1 MSDDELRKL
10 VNCVQLVD
18 IRTVSVEGRIDI
30 SDGVSEDIDDEGEL
44 PLSFETAVA
53 VRDDAQGL
61 MASFTATFDRG
72 STSSAPA
79 THMKIAVAVF
89 YELEGWGRTLARTCC
104 ADLLR
109 RWRCIRRSP
118 SFGRRSSPLPGVCA
132 CLLPCCLLCRR
143 AWALAI
149 SRRIDP
155 LFVRT

>member
-18 IRTVSVEGRIDI
+18 IRTVSVEGRIDT

-89 YELEGWGRTLARTCC
+89 YEFEGWGRENLSQ
-104 ADLLR
+104 DLLR
-109 RWRCIRRSP
+109 GFAEKVALYQALPFLREAFITLA
-118 SFGRRSSPLPGVCA
+118 GRLRVPAPMLPLMPQSMGPGD
-132 CLLPCCLLCRR
+132 
-143 AWALAI
+143 LAA
-149 SRRIDP
+149 D
-155 LFVRT
+155 

>member
-89 YELEGWGRTLARTCC
+89 YELEGWGRENLSQ
-104 ADLLR
+104 DLLR
-109 RWRCIRRSP
+109 GFVEKVALYQALPFLREAFITLA
-118 SFGRRSSPLPGVCA
+118 GRLRVPAPMLPLMPQSMGPGD
-132 CLLPCCLLCRR
+132 
-143 AWALAI
+143 LAA
-149 SRRIDP
+149 D
-155 LFVRT
+155 

>member
-30 SDGVSEDIDDEGEL
+30 SGGVSEDIDDEGEL

-79 THMKIAVAVF
+79 THMKITAAVF
-89 YELEGWGRTLARTCC
+89 YELRGWDREDLGQ
-104 ADLLR
+104 DLLR
-109 RWRCIRRSP
+109 GFAEKVALHQALPFLREAFITLA
-118 SFGRRSSPLPGVCA
+118 GRLRVPAPVLPLMPQNGMG
-132 CLLPCCLLCRR
+132 LGS
-143 AWALAI
+143 LAK
-149 SRRIDP
+149 D
-155 LFVRT
+155 

>member
-53 VRDDAQGL
+53 VRDDSQGL
-61 MASFTATFDRG
+61 MVSFAASFDRG
-72 STSSAPA
+72 PTSSAPA

-89 YELEGWGRTLARTCC
+89 YELRDQDKENLSQ
-104 ADLLR
+104 DLLR
-109 RWRCIRRSP
+109 GFAEKVALYQALPFLREAFITLAARLRVP
-118 SFGRRSSPLPGVCA
+118 APVLPLMPQDMGPGGLEV
-132 CLLPCCLLCRR
+132 
-143 AWALAI
+143 
-149 SRRIDP
+149 D
-155 LFVRT
+155 